1 MIRRYAGG
9 SVLCLS
15 LMFICS
21 SANADVKVD
30 QKSQMKF
37 GGMLGK
43 MFNLFGGKAA
53 KEGMVTTVAI
63 KGDRKMTLTE
73 NIGEIVDLNEEK
85 KYEFDLKKKTY
96 KVITF
101 DQIRKEIEEARQK
114 AEKEAA
120 KSKDKNKAPE
130 MEVEF
135 DLKETGQSKAIN
147 GYDCRQVI
155 MTVRAHE
162 KGKTMEEAGGLV
174 VTADTWMAPEV
185 TAGKEIA
192 DFERRYLEKVNG
204 IDNAQMLQVMAM
216 FPGLDQAMAKMK
228 TQSTTIQGTAIQ
240 TVMTVDS
247 VPSKEQMAQQ
257 QKQQQEEENSGG
269 GGLLGGFAKRLGR
282 KKSDDQQ
289 PGDSGKTD
297 ALMTMRVEIL
307 KLATTVAPE
316 DVDLPAGL
324 KLKN

>member
-1 MIRRYAGG
+1 MIRRYFGG
-9 SVLCLS
+9 GVLCLI
-15 LMFICS
+15 LMFICV
-21 SANADVKVD
+21 SASADVKMD

-43 MFNLFGGKAA
+43 MFNLFGGKSA

-73 NIGEIVDLNEEK
+73 NIGEIVDLKEEK
-85 KYEFDLKKKTY
+85 KYAFDLKKKTY

-120 KSKDKNKAPE
+120 KSKDKNQAPE
-130 MEVEF
+130 MEVEL

-147 GYDCRQVI
+147 GYDCREVI
-155 MTVRAHE
+155 MTIRTHE

-174 VTADTWMAPEV
+174 LTADMWMAPDV
-185 TAGKEIA
+185 TAGKEIT
-192 DFERRYLEKVNG
+192 DFERRYLQKVSG
-204 IDNAQMLQVMAM
+204 TDDAQMLQAMAM
-216 FPGLDQAMAKMK
+216 FPGLDQAFAKMK
-228 TQSTTIQGTAIQ
+228 SQSTNVKGTAIQ
-240 TVMTVDS
+240 TLMTVDA
-247 VPSKEQMAQQ
+247 VPSKEQLAQQ
-257 QKQQQEEENSGG
+257 QKQQQDQENSGG
-269 GGLLGGFAKRLGR
+269 GGLLGGFAKKLGR

-289 PGDSGKTD
+289 QADQGKKD
-297 ALMTMRVEIL
+297 AIMTMNVEIL

-316 DVDLPAGL
+316 EINLPAGL
-324 KLKN
+324 KLKD

>member
-1 MIRRYAGG
+1 
-9 SVLCLS
+9 
-15 LMFICS
+15 
-21 SANADVKVD
+21 
-30 QKSQMKF
+30 
-37 GGMLGK
+37 
-43 MFNLFGGKAA
+43 
-53 KEGMVTTVAI
+53 
-63 KGDRKMTLTE
+63 
-73 NIGEIVDLNEEK
+73 
-85 KYEFDLKKKTY
+85 
-96 KVITF
+96 
-101 DQIRKEIEEARQK
+101 
-114 AEKEAA
+114 
-120 KSKDKNKAPE
+120 
-130 MEVEF
+130 
-135 DLKETGQSKAIN
+135 
-147 GYDCRQVI
+147 
-155 MTVRAHE
+155 
-162 KGKTMEEAGGLV
+162 
-174 VTADTWMAPEV
+174 
-185 TAGKEIA
+185 
-192 DFERRYLEKVNG
+192 
-204 IDNAQMLQVMAM
+204 MAM

-289 PGDSGKTD
+289 QGDSGKTD